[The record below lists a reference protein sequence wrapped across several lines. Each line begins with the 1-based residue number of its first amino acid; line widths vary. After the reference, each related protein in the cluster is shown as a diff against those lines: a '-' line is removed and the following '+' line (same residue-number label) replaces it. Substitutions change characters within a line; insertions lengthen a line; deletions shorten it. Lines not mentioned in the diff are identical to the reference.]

1 MKGDRRTGTCFPVVC
16 LPFLSGE
23 FIADALAMNRH
34 PFLSVWKNATRR
46 AGSATSA
53 AAHSR
58 LSVHYKSFSANKYIR
73 FVLRTKIIVNFVCY
87 IQTHKKHD
95 L

>member
-1 MKGDRRTGTCFPVVC
+1 
-16 LPFLSGE
+16 
-23 FIADALAMNRH
+23 MNRH
-34 PFLSVWKNATRR
+34 PFLSVWKNAMRR
-46 AGSATSA
+46 ADSATPA

-58 LSVHYKSFSANKYIR
+58 LSAHYKSFSANKQIR

>member
-1 MKGDRRTGTCFPVVC
+1 MGTYLPDVC
-16 LPFLSGE
+16 LSFLSGE

-34 PFLSVWKNATRR
+34 PFLSVWKNAMRR

-58 LSVHYKSFSANKYIR
+58 LSVRYKSFSANKHIR